1 MGNEAKRRN
10 QLTCAHIR
18 VFDSISSNWFE
29 VRFYL
34 RISWLHQPSSKAS
47 WETRRRCFETLKS
60 VSDEEWKTKQY
71 IAHFASRCAATRVR
85 VVWRNGMTRLRC
97 SSTSRHAQRL
107 TNFWVSRGD
116 AALEFAICN
125 MLWQQ
130 LQALGFQR
138 AFWGIACLVLLPS
151 HCNVQ
156 ACTYH
161 SAMFVKPHQWPTPSE
176 SIAIYCDRFAW
187 CGSLLWLYKYCWKSR
202 SIYPLCE
209 SQQNWYVKRSQSKVL
224 VLFLLPSSGLT
235 CYLHNVETFC

>member
-10 QLTCAHIR
+10 QLTCARIR

-151 HCNVQ
+151 HCNDSSLYLSFSNVCK
-156 ACTYH
+156 ATSVTHTKRIYRDLLRKET
-161 SAMFVKPHQWPTPSE
+161 SFVCYTSSVLIQ
-176 SIAIYCDRFAW
+176 IDFA
-187 CGSLLWLYKYCWKSR
+187 
-202 SIYPLCE
+202 
-209 SQQNWYVKRSQSKVL
+209 
-224 VLFLLPSSGLT
+224 
-235 CYLHNVETFC
+235 